1 MQMPIHFYD
10 DGEFITS
17 PLYSNRTVVSDLF
30 SACEDVKFTVSTPPD
45 AGGCSDLGSRIWSDA
60 VLRPRLTATSCILD
74 SALCAECGDRFIIGG
89 LSRRQSSRS
98 PVIYHRLRL
107 SVQWASEIVAACVS
121 KEEDHGDLTNFA

>member
-45 AGGCSDLGSRIWSDA
+45 AGGCSPAMTLGRGPGVMRCS
-60 VLRPRLTATSCILD
+60 VL
-74 SALCAECGDRFIIGG
+74 
-89 LSRRQSSRS
+89 
-98 PVIYHRLRL
+98 V
-107 SVQWASEIVAACVS
+107 
-121 KEEDHGDLTNFA
+121 